1 MKSNRTNAL
10 SLSGTEENIA
20 EIYLAISS
28 YF

>member
-1 MKSNRTNAL
+1 MGSKRTNAL
-10 SLSGTEENIA
+10 SLSGTEKDIL